1 MRCVIVYGADE
12 LTTDARDADAA
23 LTDAGAADV
32 ADELTTD
39 VSDADAA
46 LTMDAGAA
54 DGADE
59 LTTDARDADAA
70 LTDAR
75 AADAALT
82 SAAGVWR
89 QNTSPTEKLPVS
101 ACLASK

>member
-12 LTTDARDADAA
+12 LTTDARDADVA
-23 LTDAGAADV
+23 LTDAGAAGD

-39 VSDADAA
+39 ARDADSA
-46 LTMDAGAA
+46 LTD
-54 DGADE
+54 DADE

-70 LTDAR
+70 LTDAG

>member
-23 LTDAGAADV
+23 PTDAGAADD

-39 VSDADAA
+39 VRDADAA

-54 DGADE
+54 D
-59 LTTDARDADAA
+59 AA
-70 LTDAR
+70 LMG
-75 AADAALT
+75 
-82 SAAGVWR
+82 AAGVWR